1 LIFNQ
6 YLNPIALKAIAW
18 KYYVSSS
25 LVAYRLPC
33 VRYADNLVPLQLVYC
48 IWLVFELAFVY
59 FFIIET
65 KGRSLEETAA
75 LFDGE
80 EAEAAIVTH
89 GAHGEHATEISED
102 YEKDAYASEGGVS
115 HSRV

>member
-1 LIFNQ
+1 
-6 YLNPIALKAIAW
+6 
-18 KYYVSSS
+18 
-25 LVAYRLPC
+25 
-33 VRYADNLVPLQLVYC
+33 VYC

-80 EAEAAIVTH
+80 EAEAAIVTY
-89 GAHGEHATEISED
+89 GAHAAEISEE
-102 YEKDAYASEGGVS
+102 YEKDAYASEGEAS